1 MDGTQTTDAPPVE
14 DQLKAFGQ
22 QAGALVVGIASVDD
36 VNRYAPKGHRPDD
49 MLRGCRSIVVVG
61 TTVTSKGTWKSPNA
75 RVHSA
80 MAYNRATNIVI
91 AQQIV
96 AHIER
101 EHDYASLL
109 CPPGSAGGR
118 HPYISL
124 KLLGEMAGLGTR
136 SLAAN
141 IVLNETYGLLYFGAA
156 LTTMP
161 LKADG
166 PLDKP
171 VCPHP
176 SCIKLAKL
184 RDGLLPCLDACPT
197 CLSGELEGDTIKW
210 MEYDQTH
217 CLPRAQTTAMAA
229 FQKLLLAAMD
239 ETDPQ
244 KRKMI
249 LFGQHFSRAVATM
262 GYSAE
267 LVGQCFEC
275 VRKCPVGSEYRTR
288 IN

>member
-1 MDGTQTTDAPPVE
+1 MDTPLIE
-14 DQLKAFGQ
+14 DQIKAFGR
-22 QAGALVVGIASVDD
+22 QAGALVVGIASVEDIA
-36 VNRYAPKGHRPDD
+36 RYAPKGHRPTDL
-49 MLRGCRSIVVVG
+49 MRGCRSIVVVG
-61 TTVTSKGTWKSPNA
+61 TGMTSNGTWRSENA
-75 RVHSA
+75 RAHASI
-80 MAYNRATNIVI
+80 AYNRATNIVL
-91 AQQIV
+91 AQHIV
-96 AHIER
+96 SHIER
-101 EHDYASLL
+101 EHEYAAML

-136 SLAAN
+136 SMAAN

-176 SCIKLAKL
+176 SCAKL
-184 RDGLLPCLDACPT
+184 WKRKGLLPCLDACPT
-197 CLSGELEGDTIKW
+197 CLSGELEGKIIKW
-210 MEYDQTH
+210 MEYDQTR

-229 FQKLLLAAMD
+229 FQKLLFEAMN

-249 LFGQHFSRAVATM
+249 LFGQHFSRAVATL

-275 VRKCPVGSEYRTR
+275 VRKCPVGIAYRSR
-288 IN
+288 VK